1 MAGQQGFPE
10 LCFSCGI
17 YSLGPGLVPLPAA
30 LSPHS
35 FIKAKVSLS
44 VHNITAPKK
53 KCDSPFICDRTGEK
67 LRRDSRARLH
77 QNLHYLEG
85 FCISEY
91 LAGNPVSMVPFT
103 TCPLSHPIHLYAS
116 NKIPFIRSCTAL
128 QSFQIFITWLFSFGK
143 WTCSYS
149 TLATTNHS
157 LNKVSSDL
165 IKPEET
171 RSHTA

>member
-1 MAGQQGFPE
+1 MGFTH
-10 LCFSCGI
+10 LA
-17 YSLGPGLVPLPAA
+17 LVLYPCL
-30 LSPHS
+30 LH
-35 FIKAKVSLS
+35 FHLTLLLRQKSLS
-44 VHNITAPKK
+44 QCTTSQHQKRNLIHYLSV
-53 KCDSPFICDRTGEK
+53 TGRGKTE

-85 FCISEY
+85 FRISEY

-116 NKIPFIRSCTAL
+116 NKIPFIRSCTVL

-143 WTCSYS
+143 WTCSYN

-171 RSHTA
+171 RSHTAWVFCRNS